1 MVVFCRSFVES
12 ILIFSF
18 IAWYFSLSVSN
29 KNKLHN
35 AVNMSAE
42 ISGKQQNCMTLIC
55 ESRVIREKLGSL

>member
-1 MVVFCRSFVES
+1 MVVFSFFFVDS
-12 ILIFSF
+12 ILISSF

-42 ISGKQQNCMTLIC
+42 VSGT
-55 ESRVIREKLGSL
+55 